1 MSFAP
6 PQVQTFTLGSAAER
20 EVRDI
25 VATALRKARVLV
37 ATIREYMDVY
47 RNPAGWLHA
56 FSVFRLPSPLA
67 GSARDQP
74 RAGSA
79 RETDAR
85 EARDLLMRI
94 AERAGCGPEAVDQL
108 LRILPRAESH
118 ARSGCGAKAA
128 WGRASAEFPELMG
141 ARALVTCLLCL
152 RSSTGNRERMFR
164 VYRELRTAQRARLA
178 DATVDDLLVG
188 TQAPPG
194 AAMQS
199 AVRAAS
205 AGDQTGDTNPPSDP
219 LPHEVGQLAQ
229 HAPRGAATRSRAH
242 SGPQEEEG
250 CERGEG
256 PSHQGPAADP
266 RRRALQRRSFRQT
279 PGDRH

>member
-1 MSFAP
+1 MTAQLHSREFHSQNLVV
-6 PQVQTFTLGSAAER
+6 PQAQTFTLGSAAER
-20 EVRDI
+20 EVQDI

-56 FSVFRLPSPLA
+56 FSAFRLPSPLA
-67 GSARDQP
+67 GSARDTP

-85 EARDLLMRI
+85 EARHLLMRI
-94 AERAGCGPEAVDQL
+94 AERAGCGPKAVDQL

-141 ARALVTCLLCL
+141 ARALVTSLLCL

-164 VYRELRTAQRARLA
+164 VYRELRTPQRARLA
-178 DATVDDLLVG
+178 DATVDDLLIG

-194 AAMQS
+194 SAMQS
-199 AVRAAS
+199 ALPAAS
-205 AGDQTGDTNPPSDP
+205 AGNQTYDRNST
-219 LPHEVGQLAQ
+219 L
-229 HAPRGAATRSRAH
+229 SRYLTKLVH
-242 SGPQEEEG
+242 
-250 CERGEG
+250 CT
-256 PSHQGPAADP
+256 
-266 RRRALQRRSFRQT
+266 LQRR
-279 PGDRH
+279 

>member
-1 MSFAP
+1 MSLPP
-6 PQVQTFTLGSAAER
+6 PQAQAFTLGSAAER
-20 EVRDI
+20 EVQDI

-205 AGDQTGDTNPPSDP
+205 AGN
-219 LPHEVGQLAQ
+219 
-229 HAPRGAATRSRAH
+229 
-242 SGPQEEEG
+242 
-250 CERGEG
+250 
-256 PSHQGPAADP
+256 
-266 RRRALQRRSFRQT
+266 QT
-279 PGDRH
+279 PSARHRDTQTPLIRYLTKLVSWHNTRHGGGGGGNALPRPQRAAR